1 MQSNRWLQTLI
12 ILLVIIASAWLAAQ
26 AWGFVIQFSNILLL
40 FFLSWLLAFIL
51 RPLAR
56 WLTTRGL
63 PYGWSVAI
71 VYLALTLAL
80 VVGGF
85 LLVPLITQQIQQLI
99 TNSGDYATQLETY
112 AQQVQDTLKSWGVKS
127 TDLDKVISDLVSQ
140 GQTAVLAVLQNMLPV
155 LQSIATLLF
164 QMIFLFLVSFYFMK
178 DGDRLSAGVLR
189 LLPPRWKDEM
199 KLAALSI
206 ERSFGGYIRGQ
217 VVFGI
222 LYGIVTAFIMT
233 IPPFQLDYVV
243 IASIGAALCMTIPLI
258 GGLIAYIPPVF
269 VAIVTPDKP
278 WVLLLVLLFVI
289 QSVMVNVLGPR
300 ILSSAIGLHPIYVVG
315 ALMVGGQ
322 IAGIWG
328 ALFGIPVAGAINLIG
343 RPLLRRLRSQSSLY
357 QDSPSRS
364 LPTSAF
370 ITGPLAASMA
380 RTQTLTPGDLANAT
394 VATSIESPAGLH
406 EPVAAAVSAAPIG
419 AVNMNSTVPSA
430 DAHSE
435 TPGNLPMSP
444 ADYYAEIE
452 QDADEMMRRSP
463 TLSARV
469 GRLVL
474 ALGSRAVTWGWTK
487 ARGTITRSK

>member
-1 MQSNRWLQTLI
+1 MQNNRWLQTLI
-12 ILLVIIASAWLAAQ
+12 VLLVIIASAWIAAQ

-63 PYGWSVAI
+63 PYGGSVAVI
-71 VYLALTLAL
+71 YIALTLAIT
-80 VVGGF
+80 VGGF
-85 LLVPLITQQIQQLI
+85 LLVPLITDQITQLI
-99 TNSGDYATQLETY
+99 KNSGSYADQLR
-112 AQQVQDTLKSWGVKS
+112 AFALQIQDTLKGWGLKS

-140 GQTAVLAVLQNMLPV
+140 GQTAVLAVLTNTLPV

-189 LLPPRWKDEM
+189 LLPSRLQDEA

-222 LYGIVTAFIMT
+222 LYGIVTAIIMT
-233 IPPFQLDYVV
+233 TPPFQLDYVV
-243 IASIGAALCMTIPLI
+243 IASIGAALCMVIPLI

-269 VAIVTPDKP
+269 VALVTPDKP
-278 WVLLLVLLFVI
+278 WPLLLLLLFVI
-289 QSVMVNVLGPR
+289 QSIMVNVLGPR
-300 ILSSAIGLHPIYVVG
+300 ILSSAIGLHPIYVVA

-343 RPLLRRLRSQSSLY
+343 RPLLRRLRSQSTLY

-370 ITGPLAASMA
+370 VTGPLAASMA
-380 RTQTLTPGDLANAT
+380 RTQTLSPADLVNTAMGAT
-394 VATSIESPAGLH
+394 VGEPIAASVSVSPAPGVSTG
-406 EPVAAAVSAAPIG
+406 EP
-419 AVNMNSTVPSA
+419 PSA
-430 DAHSE
+430 TPTRSE
-435 TPGNLPMSP
+435 RPNGLPMSP
-444 ADYYAEIE
+444 SDYFAEVE
-452 QDADEMMRRSP
+452 QDADEMLRRSP
-463 TLSARV
+463 TLSARL
-469 GRLVL
+469 GKLVIV
-474 ALGSRAVTWGWTK
+474 LGLRAVTWGWSK

>member
-12 ILLVIIASAWLAAQ
+12 VLLVIIASAWLAAQ

-40 FFLSWLLAFIL
+40 FFLSWLLAFIM

-63 PYGWSVAI
+63 PYGWSVAV

-80 VVGGF
+80 TVGGF
-85 LLVPLITQQIQQLI
+85 LLVPLITQQIEQLI
-99 TNSGDYATQLETY
+99 TNSGDYATQLQAY

-178 DGDRLSAGVLR
+178 DGDRLSAGIVR
-189 LLPPRWKDEM
+189 VLPPRWQDEV

-217 VVFGI
+217 VVFGL
-222 LYGIVTAFIMT
+222 LYGVVTAFIMT

-243 IASIGAALCMTIPLI
+243 IAAIGAALCMMIPLI

-278 WVLLLVLLFVI
+278 WVLLLVILFVI

-300 ILSSAIGLHPIYVVG
+300 ILSSAIGLHPIYVVA

-328 ALFGIPVAGAINLIG
+328 ALFGVPVAGALNLIG
-343 RPLLRRLRSQSSLY
+343 RPLMRRLRSQSTLY

-370 ITGPLAASMA
+370 VTGPLAASMA
-380 RTQTLTPGDLANAT
+380 RTQTLTPADLAGAT
-394 VATSIESPAGLH
+394 AATSLEAPAAVH
-406 EPVAAAVSAAPIG
+406 EPVVASVSSASPMTGNAGP
-419 AVNMNSTVPSA
+419 STVTA
-430 DAHSE
+430 DVPA
-435 TPGNLPMSP
+435 NLPMSP
-444 ADYYAEIE
+444 ADYYAEVE
-452 QDADEMMRRSP
+452 QDADEMLRRSP
-463 TLSARV
+463 TVSARL
-469 GRLVL
+469 GKLMLVV
-474 ALGSRAVTWGWTK
+474 GSRAVTWGWSK
-487 ARGTITRSK
+487 ARSSITRSK

>member
-1 MQSNRWLQTLI
+1 MQTNRWLQTLI

-63 PYGWSVAI
+63 PYGWSVAV
-71 VYLALTLAL
+71 VYLALTVAL
-80 VVGGF
+80 TIGGF

-99 TNSGDYATQLETY
+99 KNSGDYATQLEAY
-112 AQQVQDTLKSWGVKS
+112 AQQAQDTLKSWGVKS

-178 DGDRLSAGVLR
+178 DGDRLSAGVVR
-189 LLPPRWKDEM
+189 LLPPRWQDEM

-243 IASIGAALCMTIPLI
+243 IAAIGAALCMMIPLI

-278 WVLLLVLLFVI
+278 WVLLLVILFVI
-289 QSVMVNVLGPR
+289 QSLMVNILGPR
-300 ILSSAIGLHPIYVVG
+300 ILSSAIGLHPIYVVA

-343 RPLLRRLRSQSSLY
+343 RPLVRRLRSQSSLY
-357 QDSPSRS
+357 QESPSRS

-370 ITGPLAASMA
+370 VTGPLAASMA
-380 RTQTLTPGDLANAT
+380 KTQTLTPADLANAT
-394 VATSIESPAGLH
+394 TGAVVEPSATVH
-406 EPVAAAVSAAPIG
+406 EPDNDSNPASLSPDTVNTSASVAVAP
-419 AVNMNSTVPSA
+419 A
-430 DAHSE
+430 DG
-435 TPGNLPMSP
+435 PGNLPMAP
-444 ADYYAEIE
+444 ADYYAEME
-452 QDADEMMRRSP
+452 QDADDMLKRSP
-463 TLSARV
+463 TLSARL

-474 ALGSRAVTWGWTK
+474 VVGSRAVTWGWSK
-487 ARGTITRSK
+487 ARGSITRSK